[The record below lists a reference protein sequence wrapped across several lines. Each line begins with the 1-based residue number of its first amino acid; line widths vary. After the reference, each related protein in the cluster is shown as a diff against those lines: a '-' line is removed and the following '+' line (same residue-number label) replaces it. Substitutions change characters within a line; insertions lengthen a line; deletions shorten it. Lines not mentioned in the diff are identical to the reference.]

1 MHNNMTKCI
10 TKSYLFYY
18 ILLQIVALAIPIDV
32 HFNKDESALL
42 ELRNDGHA
50 VLDLQVA
57 QPIQSLQVH
66 HEYREEEIK
75 IFYLIVDAKNVLY
88 IATTH
93 QHGLQVCIIIIFY
106 LILLQNP

>member
-1 MHNNMTKCI
+1 
-10 TKSYLFYY
+10 
-18 ILLQIVALAIPIDV
+18 
-32 HFNKDESALL
+32 L

-66 HEYREEEIK
+66 HEYREEEIT

-88 IATTH
+88 VATTD
-93 QHGLQVCIIIIFY
+93 QHGLQVCTYIVHK
-106 LILLQNP
+106 ILFDLNFFQNTCLKGSSHVL

>member
-1 MHNNMTKCI
+1 
-10 TKSYLFYY
+10 
-18 ILLQIVALAIPIDV
+18 LLQLVIALAIPIDV

-88 IATTH
+88 VVATH
-93 QHGLQVCIIIIFY
+93 QHGLQVCISIIFY
-106 LILLQNP
+106 LIFDTKPLRIDLNFL

>member
-1 MHNNMTKCI
+1 MYHLI
-10 TKSYLFYY
+10 IF

-75 IFYLIVDAKNVLY
+75 IFYLILDAKNVLY

-93 QHGLQVCIIIIFY
+93 QHGLQVCSLIILY
-106 LILLQNP
+106 LIFVTKPLRINLNFL